1 MGRRPEQI
9 YCITADANRLFVEI
23 LNLRVSPRFAL
34 RSLITVRRGSAFAK
48 SAWCAPAAQERL
60 VSTSISY
67 RSDDH
72 ALDRWSRGHRVP
84 EEETTVFILLP
95 RQACTWWRVSRS
107 LLLGE
112 LLETRVR
119 SELVKLA
126 KKSQAGVLDPGAQS
140 KDDDEVKN
148 PSRAVAAVRPVSL
161 SPHRSSTQAK
171 HEQCPRVGASGEL
184 FTVAPSPHYP

>member
-1 MGRRPEQI
+1 MTTHWIDGLEVTEYQRKKRPSSFSFL
-9 YCITADANRLFVEI
+9 DKR
-23 LNLRVSPRFAL
+23 
-34 RSLITVRRGSAFAK
+34 
-48 SAWCAPAAQERL
+48 AP
-60 VSTSISY
+60 
-67 RSDDH
+67 
-72 ALDRWSRGHRVP
+72 GG
-84 EEETTVFILLP
+84 
-95 RQACTWWRVSRS
+95 RVSRS

-161 SPHRSSTQAK
+161 SPDRSSTQAK